1 MSPRMLSRE
10 ELRECTDTFPSF
22 IETTITRWGGEE
34 RGERRVVSLIEIKLY

>member
-34 RGERRVVSLIEIKLY
+34 RGERREESGEFDRN